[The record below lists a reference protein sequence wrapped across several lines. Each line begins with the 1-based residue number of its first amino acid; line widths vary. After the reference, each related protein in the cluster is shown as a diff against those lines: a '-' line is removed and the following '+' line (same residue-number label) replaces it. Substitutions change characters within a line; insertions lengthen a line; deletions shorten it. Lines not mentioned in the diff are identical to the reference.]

1 MLCILLLDFS
11 NDWIIQWGQLP
22 SSTNTQVRIIN
33 FNISYTSFYRVILQ
47 GIEVANFGYMKMNHY
62 TLSSFR
68 AQARF
73 SDKLDTTGFDWLSVG
88 V

>member
-1 MLCILLLDFS
+1 M
-11 NDWIIQWGQLP
+11 
-22 SSTNTQVRIIN
+22 
-33 FNISYTSFYRVILQ
+33 
-47 GIEVANFGYMKMNHY
+47 EVANFGYMKMNHY